1 MRRVSV
7 YTLPIEKPTTIPIC
21 CKGGKARLS
30 LSNAQK
36 RDHHVTERSSAPGQP
51 MQALI
56 GIGVIALVIALAM
69 LAPGWRLQ
77 RALKRPMPTA
87 FIAILQRNIPI
98 YPRMAPALQE
108 QLHKLV
114 QQFLHQ
120 KKFVGCEGLAVDDE
134 MRVTIAALA
143 CLLLLNRPT
152 RVYPGLHA
160 VLLYPSA
167 FLVPRNQVDAAGV
180 VTETRQDLL
189 GESWGDGR
197 VVLSWDHVRRG
208 AHDWT
213 DGQNVVLHE
222 FAHQL
227 DSESGSNNGAP
238 YLGSQSSYRSWAAVL
253 SRDFANLQVDA
264 MHRQRSVLDHYGAT
278 SPAEFFA
285 VVTETFFGKPY
296 QLAERHPALFAE
308 FEKYYR
314 VDPRAWQDAPAPPAA
329 AAEAGYG
336 HWQ

>member
-1 MRRVSV
+1 
-7 YTLPIEKPTTIPIC
+7 
-21 CKGGKARLS
+21 
-30 LSNAQK
+30 
-36 RDHHVTERSSAPGQP
+36 

-56 GIGVIALVIALAM
+56 WSSAITVAIALAM
-69 LAPGWRLQ
+69 MAPGWRLK
-77 RALKRPMPTA
+77 RALQQPMPDGLR
-87 FIAILQRNIPI
+87 AILERNIPI
-98 YPRMAPALQE
+98 YRNMPAPLRE

-120 KKFVGCEGLAVDDE
+120 KKFVGCEGLEIDDE
-134 MRVTIAALA
+134 VRVTIAGQA

-160 VLLYPSA
+160 VLVYPTA
-167 FLVPRNQVDAAGV
+167 FLVPRNHVDAAGV

-253 SRDFANLQVDA
+253 SRDFANLRADA
-264 MHRQRSVLDHYGAT
+264 MLRQQSVLDHYGAT

-285 VVTETFFGKPY
+285 VATETFFEKPY
-296 QLAERHPALFAE
+296 QMAERHPALFAE

-314 VDPRAWQDAPAPPAA
+314 VDPRAWQAAPEAPQPVADF
-329 AAEAGYG
+329 GYG
-336 HWQ
+336 QWR

>member
-1 MRRVSV
+1 
-7 YTLPIEKPTTIPIC
+7 
-21 CKGGKARLS
+21 
-30 LSNAQK
+30 
-36 RDHHVTERSSAPGQP
+36 

-56 GIGVIALVIALAM
+56 WSTAIAVAIALALM
-69 LAPGWRLQ
+69 APGWRLR
-77 RALKRPMPTA
+77 RALKQAMPA
-87 FIAILQRNIPI
+87 GFIAILRRNIPI
-98 YPRMAPALQE
+98 YQNMPAPLQE
-108 QLHKLV
+108 QLHRLV

-120 KKFVGCEGLAVDDE
+120 KKFVGCEGLEIDDE
-134 MRVTIAALA
+134 VRVTIAGQA
-143 CLLLLNRPT
+143 CLLLLNRRT

-160 VLLYPSA
+160 VLVYPSA
-167 FLVPRNQVDAAGV
+167 FLVPRNEIDAAGV

-208 AHDWT
+208 AHDWA

-238 YLGSQSSYRSWAAVL
+238 YLGSRQNYRSWAAVL
-253 SRDFANLQVDA
+253 SRDFASLRADA
-264 MHRQRSVLDHYGAT
+264 MVRQQSVLDHYGAT

-285 VVTETFFGKPY
+285 VATETFFEKPY
-296 QLAERHPALFAE
+296 QLAERHPALFSE

-314 VDPRAWQDAPAPPAA
+314 VDPRAWWAAPEAPEPVD
-329 AAEAGYG
+329 GVHYG
-336 HWQ
+336 QWR